1 MWNLIRCQ
9 GGDLSLH
16 VFSRV
21 LAINSSA
28 RKNTKPNIEPW
39 WRRGSEEPGRAQS
52 GRESVQQA
60 FLRYT
65 EVSGTLNDAGQHIAN
80 ASVFVGL
87 QINCV
92 SLNGPHICE
101 NV

>member
-28 RKNTKPNIEPW
+28 RKNTKPKVEPW

-52 GRESVQQA
+52 GRKSVP
-60 FLRYT
+60 
-65 EVSGTLNDAGQHIAN
+65 AGI
-80 ASVFVGL
+80 S
-87 QINCV
+87 QIYRGVRNIKRCRTAYCKRLCLCG
-92 SLNGPHICE
+92 SADKLCISQWTTHL
-101 NV
+101 